1 MESLASNFLFKLDL
15 PDEDKKKVCDKFLIR
30 YRALPYQYRHL
41 NYPGRP
47 GFPSFIF
54 PNGTTKTTICQFFI
68 DNYDSWS
75 DFACLT
81 SNYSFISS
89 DRLDYLNKRNR
100 TLVDLEREVTVKSP
114 AEMALFCY
122 VCDVPT
128 ELHKSIIRK
137 YRKDM

>member
-1 MESLASNFLFKLDL
+1 MDSLVSNFRFKVDL
-15 PDEDKKKVCDKFLIR
+15 PDEDKKKVCDNFLVR
-30 YRALPYQYRHL
+30 YRHL

-75 DFACLT
+75 DFACLA

-89 DRLDYLNKRNR
+89 DRLDYLSERHR
-100 TLVDLEREVTVKSP
+100 TLVDLEREVTAETP
-114 AEMALFCY
+114 AEMALLCY
-122 VCDVPT
+122 VCDIPSD
-128 ELHKSIIRK
+128 LHDIIIWK
-137 YRKDM
+137 YRKDV

>member
-1 MESLASNFLFKLDL
+1 MKFETLFKSELKFASDK
-15 PDEDKKKVCDKFLIR
+15 DKKKMCDNFLIR

-89 DRLDYLNKRNR
+89 DRLDYLNKCHR
-100 TLVDLEREVTVKSP
+100 TLVDLEREVTVESP

-137 YRKDM
+137 YRKDV